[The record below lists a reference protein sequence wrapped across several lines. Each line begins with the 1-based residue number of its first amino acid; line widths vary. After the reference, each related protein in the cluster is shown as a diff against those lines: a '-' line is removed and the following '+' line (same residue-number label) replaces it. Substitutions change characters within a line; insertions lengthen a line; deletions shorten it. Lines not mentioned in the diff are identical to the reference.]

1 MAKTSIDGQALKA
14 ALGAGLARVAEDVD
28 LINKLNVFPVPDGDT
43 GINMYHTLERAWREV
58 ADNSSDD
65 ASEIAQRFAHGA
77 LMGARGNSGTILSQL
92 LKGFADGL
100 DSAPS
105 LTPALLICSCRA
117 AVERAYA
124 AVSQPV
130 EGTILTVAREAT
142 EALGAD
148 NLAAEAL
155 DDVMAALAA
164 AAEQSLA
171 DTPQKLPI
179 LKEAGVVDAGG
190 MGLLSFLRGLQG
202 TVSLAEPALARPR
215 VAAAAGIVS
224 SMDGEYG
231 YDVQF
236 IMRGAGMNLSR
247 IRRDFEALGNSVIV
261 VGDDSTIKAHL
272 HVDNPARPIDYA
284 IAAGAALDDVVVE
297 NMQLQYQELAAQM
310 QMPSPANAAETASDL
325 AVIAV
330 AEGPGIQSVYRE
342 LGCARVICGGP
353 GQSPAA
359 EEFISA
365 VEELAANQIII
376 LPNDPN
382 IVLAAQQAAHLM
394 PDRAVTVLPT
404 ETAIHGISAMIAYG
418 DAADSGAGPDAMI
431 DRMAEAAAECR
442 VLCITQATRASE
454 IGGRCISEGDYIAFI
469 DGRLAL
475 AAADLESALQC
486 AIAKLVTDETELASL
501 YFGAELSPIA
511 AGRLIE
517 CLSRRFDQLEFELID
532 GGQPIY
538 PVLLSVE

>member
-14 ALGAGLARVAEDVD
+14 ALGASIARLAQDVD
-28 LINKLNVFPVPDGDT
+28 LINQLNVFPVPDGDT

-58 ADNSSDD
+58 ADVSSDD
-65 ASEIAQRFAHGA
+65 VSEIAQRFAYGA

-202 TVSLAEPALARPR
+202 TESVAESARARPR
-215 VAAAAGIVS
+215 VAPAGILS
-224 SMDGEYG
+224 GIDGEFG

-236 IMRGAGMNLSR
+236 IMRGADMNLSR
-247 IRRDFEALGNSVIV
+247 IRRDFEALGDSVIV
-261 VGDDSTIKAHL
+261 VGDDSTIKVHL

-284 IAAGAALDDVVVE
+284 IAAGAALDDVFIE
-297 NMQLQYQELAAQM
+297 NMQLQYQEMAAQT
-310 QMPSPANAAETASDL
+310 QMPSPATAATASDL

-330 AEGPGIQSVYRE
+330 AEGPGMQSVYRE

-404 ETAIHGISAMIAYG
+404 ETALHGISAMIAYG
-418 DAADSGAGPDAMI
+418 DAADSGAGPDAMTA
-431 DRMAEAAAECR
+431 RMAEAAAECR

-454 IGGRCISEGDYIAFI
+454 IGGRSISKGDYIAFI

-475 AAADLESALQC
+475 AAADMESALRQ
-486 AIAKLVTDETELASL
+486 AMPKLVTDETELASL
-501 YFGAELSPIA
+501 YFGAELSPA
-511 AGRLIE
+511 EAGRLIE
-517 CLSRRFDQLEFELID
+517 CLSRRFVQLEFELID
-532 GGQPIY
+532 GGQSLYPI
-538 PVLLSVE
+538 LLSVE